1 MRGAIS
7 HNKLGSSDPLLRAVA
22 ELHDQIDRLIDEQQ
36 AVLNG
41 FASALDGDWNMA
53 DRPALAAE
61 EASVP
66 LCRSLQVSAP
76 KNVEK
81 NRVAE
86 PAPKLRRLVVPEVSS
101 NPADEAH
108 GSVSSVARESVAD
121 ARSDDPR
128 ERLDALIKH
137 FDQKLK
143 RSGGPATGSG
153 PPS

>member
-1 MRGAIS
+1 MRGATS

-22 ELHDQIDRLIDEQQ
+22 ELRDQIDRLIDEQQ
-36 AVLNG
+36 VALDG
-41 FASALDGDWNMA
+41 FASGLDGDRNMA
-53 DRPALAAE
+53 DRSALAVE
-61 EASVP
+61 EASTP
-66 LCRSLQVSAP
+66 LLRSLQVSAP
-76 KNVEK
+76 KNVEG

-86 PAPKLRRLVVPEVSS
+86 PAPKPRRLVVPEASS

-108 GSVSSVARESVAD
+108 GSVSSVAHEPAAD

-143 RSGGPATGSG
+143 RSGGPSSGSG